1 MTQTK
6 KRRRQRAP
14 HGHRRPRHLP
24 KAIRTNGWVYISI
37 SGQPFERGYQ
47 YGHAIPED
55 MKQVKRILD
64 FIIYNDYGVSW
75 DFFVAAC
82 KKYITPTI
90 QSAYPEYYA
99 EMCGFARG
107 CSDAGCEISED
118 YVIAWNN
125 YFTLTESWWANMPE
139 EEAAQIRPASSKGS
153 AGATREGG
161 GSGAGAGGHNNG
173 STERCSAFM
182 AVGDYTADGR
192 IVMAHN
198 NFSNFVDGQLAKYV
212 VDLNPAQGYR
222 MLMLGFPGW
231 IWSGTDFFVTSAGI
245 MGTETTIGGFLSY
258 EQRHPIS
265 CRIRQAMQYG
275 RSLDEYADILV
286 AENSGDYANSWL
298 FGDVRSNEIMR
309 VELGLKYVN
318 VEKTKNGYFVGFNA
332 TYDPRIRN
340 LECANSGF
348 DDIRRHQGSRRVRL
362 TDLMET
368 YKGRIDSEMA
378 KAILADHFDVY
389 LKRELPCSRTVCA
402 HYEMDAREF
411 MSDPSRPKPFQP
423 RGALD
428 GNVCDSAMAEKMS
441 FEVRWGNSCGTPF
454 DPARFCD
461 EHREWKYLEP
471 YLEARPQQPWTVFR
485 VGNKGAN
492 TAKQQQ
498 QRIQALNMNKKNIGA
513 AKVEVTVELV
523 GMPQQPM
530 MAEQQV
536 MSNTKTTKT
545 QKRKHGK
552 RKQGQK
558 NGMKEKNEGNNLRE
572 PEPEVMV
579 MEMGTAPVSLPIPTP
594 LLTGNML
601 RPEVLY

>member
-1 MTQTK
+1 MLQEQVGAAKTR
-6 KRRRQRAP
+6 KRRHRGQ
-14 HGHRRPRHLP
+14 RRPRSLP
-24 KAIRTNGWVYISI
+24 KATRINGWIYVSI
-37 SGQPFERGYQ
+37 SGSPFERGYQ

-64 FIIYNDYGVSW
+64 FVIYNDYGVQW

-90 QSAYPEYYA
+90 QSAYPEFYE

-139 EEAAQIRPASSKGS
+139 AESALIRPASSSGS

-161 GSGAGAGGHNNG
+161 GAGSHNNG

-182 AVGDYTADGR
+182 AVGDYTSDGR

-212 VDLNPAQGYR
+212 VDLRPSQGHR

-245 MGTETTIGGFLSY
+245 MGTETTIGGFISY

-275 RSLDEYADILV
+275 NTLDEYSHILV
-286 AENSGDYANSWL
+286 TENSGDYANSWL
-298 FGDVRSNEIMR
+298 FGDVRNNEIMR

-318 VEKTKNGYFVGFNA
+318 VEKTRNGYFVGFNA

-368 YKGRIDSEMA
+368 YKGRIDSDMA

-389 LKRELPCSRTVCA
+389 LKRELPCSRTICA

-471 YLEARPQQPWTVFR
+471 YLEARPQQPWTVFQ
-485 VGNKGAN
+485 VKKGGGRQGR
-492 TAKQQQ
+492 KQEQVQ
-498 QRIQALNMNKKNIGA
+498 N
-513 AKVEVTVELV
+513 ELV
-523 GMPQQPM
+523 IMPKI
-530 MAEQQV
+530 
-536 MSNTKTTKT
+536 KTR
-545 QKRKHGK
+545 KRRNIAVIADGAKGNGDDNGNGK
-552 RKQGQK
+552 GII
-558 NGMKEKNEGNNLRE
+558 
-572 PEPEVMV
+572 V
-579 MEMGTAPVSLPIPTP
+579 MEVRAETVGSKPMPIPTP
-594 LLTGNML
+594 LIPLMPAASARSEFL
-601 RPEVLY
+601 F